1 MVVLIMDKV
10 LDLVNSFEKENGNLF
25 KDLDEISFINSKKV
39 LKAFK
44 DNNVN
49 ESDFAGTNGYGY
61 DDAGRDK
68 IEAVFAEVLGG
79 EDALV
84 RPQLISGTH
93 ALTVCFFGLLRP
105 GDMLLS
111 INGKPYDTL
120 DEVIGI
126 RENPSSL
133 KAFRVNYNQIDLVNN
148 DFDYDKIRDYLSK
161 NKVKVIEIQR
171 SVGYANR
178 DTISIEK
185 VERVCNLIKSVSP
198 DTIIMVDNCYCE
210 FVSTKEPIEVGADIM
225 VGSLIKNLG
234 AGIASTGAYIVGRRD
249 LVNLCSQRL
258 TAPGEGK
265 QIGPS
270 LGSNRSFL
278 QGIYMAPQAVVNA
291 LKTGM
296 LASYILEK
304 LGVEVYPKYN
314 EVRSDIVTRIIF
326 NDKDKLIKFVQG
338 IQGASAID
346 SNVLPIPVATP
357 GYDDEIIM
365 ASGSFTQGSSIEISC
380 DGPVRSPYIAYL
392 QGGITYDYGK
402 LAVINAISN
411 ILKNND

>member
-1 MVVLIMDKV
+1 MDKV

-111 INGKPYDTL
+111 VNGKPYDTL

-133 KAFRVNYNQIDLVNN
+133 KAFKVNYNQIDLVNN
-148 DFDYDKIRDYLSK
+148 DFDYDKIKDYLSK

-185 VERVCNLIKSVSP
+185 VEQVCNLIKSVSP

-304 LGVEVYPKYN
+304 LGIEVYPKYN

-326 NDKDKLIKFVQG
+326 NNKDKLIKFVQG

>member
-1 MVVLIMDKV
+1 MVVYIMNNILKLIEEFESNNQEKFKE
-10 LDLVNSFEKENGNLF
+10 LD
-25 KDLDEISFINSKKV
+25 DISFLNSKKV
-39 LKAFK
+39 LTSFRE
-44 DNNVN
+44 NNVN
-49 ESDFAGTNGYGY
+49 ALDFCGTNGYGY
-61 DDAGRDK
+61 DDIGRDK
-68 IEAVFAEVLGG
+68 IERIFADVLGG

-105 GDMLLS
+105 GDTLLS

-120 DEVIGI
+120 DEVIGL

-133 KAFRVNYNQIDLVNN
+133 KAFQVKYDQIALVNN
-148 DFDYDKIRDYLSK
+148 DFDYNKIATYLK
-161 NKVKVIEIQR
+161 TNPVKVIEIQR

-178 DTISIEK
+178 DTIDIGKIAK
-185 VERVCNLIKSVSP
+185 VCKLIKEVSP
-198 DTIIMVDNCYCE
+198 KTIIMVDNCYCE
-210 FVSTKEPIEVGADIM
+210 FVSTKEPLNVGADIM

-234 AGIASTGAYIVGRRD
+234 AGIASTGAYIVGRKD
-249 LVNLCSQRL
+249 LVSLCAERL

-265 QIGPS
+265 DIGPS
-270 LGSNRSFL
+270 LGLNRSFL
-278 QGIYMAPQAVVNA
+278 QGLYQAPSAVKSS

-296 LASYILEK
+296 LASFLLEK
-304 LGVEVYPKYN
+304 LGYEVHPRYN
-314 EVRSDIVTRIIF
+314 EKRSDIVTRVIF
-326 NDKDKLIKFVQG
+326 NNPDLLIKFVQG
-338 IQGASAID
+338 IQSASAID

-380 DGPVRSPYIAYL
+380 DGPIRSPYIAYL

-402 LAVINAISN
+402 LAIIKAIEN
-411 ILKNND
+411 ILENKG

>member
-1 MVVLIMDKV
+1 MDKV

-68 IEAVFAEVLGG
+68 IERVFADILGG

>member
-1 MVVLIMDKV
+1 MDKV

-105 GDMLLS
+105 GDTLLS

-133 KAFRVNYNQIDLVNN
+133 KAFSINYNQIDLVNN

-185 VERVCNLIKSVSP
+185 VEQVCNLIKSVSP

-304 LGVEVYPKYN
+304 LGIEVYPKYN

-326 NDKDKLIKFVQG
+326 NNKDKLIKFVQG

>member
-1 MVVLIMDKV
+1 MDKV

-133 KAFRVNYNQIDLVNN
+133 KAFKVNYNQIDLVNN

-304 LGVEVYPKYN
+304 LGIEVYPKYN

-326 NDKDKLIKFVQG
+326 NNKDKLIKFVQG
-338 IQGASAID
+338 IQGDSAID

-380 DGPVRSPYIAYL
+380 DGPIRSPYIAYL

-411 ILKNND
+411 I

>member
-133 KAFRVNYNQIDLVNN
+133 KAFKVNYNQIDLVNN

>member
-1 MVVLIMDKV
+1 MNNILKLIEEFESNNQEKFKE
-10 LDLVNSFEKENGNLF
+10 LD
-25 KDLDEISFINSKKV
+25 DISFLNSKKV
-39 LKAFK
+39 LTSFRE
-44 DNNVN
+44 NNVN
-49 ESDFAGTNGYGY
+49 ALDFCGTNGYGY
-61 DDAGRDK
+61 DDVGRDK
-68 IEAVFAEVLGG
+68 IERIFADVLGG

-105 GDMLLS
+105 GDTLLS

-120 DEVIGI
+120 DEVIGL

-133 KAFRVNYNQIDLVNN
+133 KAFQVKYDQIALVNN
-148 DFDYDKIRDYLSK
+148 DFDYNKIATYLK
-161 NKVKVIEIQR
+161 TNPVKVIEIQR

-178 DTISIEK
+178 DTIDIEK
-185 VERVCNLIKSVSP
+185 IAKVCKLIKEVSP
-198 DTIIMVDNCYCE
+198 KTIIMVDNCYCE
-210 FVSTKEPIEVGADIM
+210 FVSTKEPLNVGADIM

-234 AGIASTGAYIVGRRD
+234 AGIASTGAYIVGRKD
-249 LVNLCSQRL
+249 LVSLCAERL

-265 QIGPS
+265 DIGPS
-270 LGSNRSFL
+270 LGLNRSFL
-278 QGIYMAPQAVVNA
+278 QGLYQAPSAVKSS

-296 LASYILEK
+296 LASFLLEK
-304 LGVEVYPKYN
+304 LGYEVHPRYN
-314 EVRSDIVTRIIF
+314 EKRSDIVTRVIF
-326 NDKDKLIKFVQG
+326 NNPDLLIKFVQG
-338 IQGASAID
+338 IQSASAID

-380 DGPVRSPYIAYL
+380 DGPIRSPYIAYL

-402 LAVINAISN
+402 LAIIKAIEN
-411 ILKNND
+411 ILEIKG

>member
-1 MVVLIMDKV
+1 MDKV

-133 KAFRVNYNQIDLVNN
+133 KAFKVNYNQIDLVNN

-234 AGIASTGAYIVGRRD
+234 AGIASTGAYIVGRKD

-338 IQGASAID
+338 IQEASAID

>member
-1 MVVLIMDKV
+1 MVVYIMNNILKLIEEFESNNQEKFKE
-10 LDLVNSFEKENGNLF
+10 LD
-25 KDLDEISFINSKKV
+25 DISFLNSKKV
-39 LKAFK
+39 LTSFRE
-44 DNNVN
+44 NNVN
-49 ESDFAGTNGYGY
+49 ALDFCGTNGYGY
-61 DDAGRDK
+61 DDIGRDK
-68 IEAVFAEVLGG
+68 IERIFADVLGG

-105 GDMLLS
+105 GDTLLS

-120 DEVIGI
+120 DEVIGL

-133 KAFRVNYNQIDLVNN
+133 KAFQVKYDQIALVNN
-148 DFDYDKIRDYLSK
+148 DFDYNKIAAYLK
-161 NKVKVIEIQR
+161 TNPVKVIEIQR

-178 DTISIEK
+178 DTIDIEK
-185 VERVCNLIKSVSP
+185 IAKVCKLIKEVSP
-198 DTIIMVDNCYCE
+198 KTIIMVDNCYCE
-210 FVSTKEPIEVGADIM
+210 FVSTKEPLNVGADIM

-234 AGIASTGAYIVGRRD
+234 AGIASTGAYIVGRKD
-249 LVNLCSQRL
+249 LVSLCAERL

-265 QIGPS
+265 DIGPS
-270 LGSNRSFL
+270 LGLNRSFL
-278 QGIYMAPQAVVNA
+278 QGLYQAPSAVKSS

-296 LASYILEK
+296 LASFLLEK
-304 LGVEVYPKYN
+304 LGYEVHPRYDEK
-314 EVRSDIVTRIIF
+314 RSDIVTRVIF
-326 NDKDKLIKFVQG
+326 NNPDLLIKFVQG
-338 IQGASAID
+338 IQSASAID

-380 DGPVRSPYIAYL
+380 DGPIRSPYIAYL

-402 LAVINAISN
+402 LAIIKAIEN
-411 ILKNND
+411 ILEIKG

>member
-1 MVVLIMDKV
+1 MVVYIMNNILKLIEEFESNNQEKFKE
-10 LDLVNSFEKENGNLF
+10 LD
-25 KDLDEISFINSKKV
+25 DISFLNSKKV
-39 LKAFK
+39 LTSFRE
-44 DNNVN
+44 NNVN
-49 ESDFAGTNGYGY
+49 ALDFCGTNGYGY
-61 DDAGRDK
+61 DDIGRDK
-68 IEAVFAEVLGG
+68 IERIFADVLGG

-105 GDMLLS
+105 GDTLLS

-120 DEVIGI
+120 DEVIGL

-133 KAFRVNYNQIDLVNN
+133 KAFQVKYDQIALVNN
-148 DFDYDKIRDYLSK
+148 DFDYNKIAAYLK
-161 NKVKVIEIQR
+161 TNPVKVIEIQR

-178 DTISIEK
+178 DTIDIEK
-185 VERVCNLIKSVSP
+185 IAKVCKLIKKVSP
-198 DTIIMVDNCYCE
+198 KTIIMVDNCYCE
-210 FVSTKEPIEVGADIM
+210 FVSTKEPLNVGADIM

-234 AGIASTGAYIVGRRD
+234 AGIASTGAYIVGRKD
-249 LVNLCSQRL
+249 LVSLCAERL

-265 QIGPS
+265 DIGPS
-270 LGSNRSFL
+270 LGLNRSFL
-278 QGIYMAPQAVVNA
+278 QGLYQAPSAVKSS

-296 LASYILEK
+296 LASFLLEK
-304 LGVEVYPKYN
+304 LGYEVHPRYN
-314 EVRSDIVTRIIF
+314 EKRSDIVTRVIF
-326 NDKDKLIKFVQG
+326 NNPDLLIKFVQG
-338 IQGASAID
+338 IQSASAID

-380 DGPVRSPYIAYL
+380 DGPIRSPYIAYL

-402 LAVINAISN
+402 LAIIKAIEN
-411 ILKNND
+411 ILEIKG

>member
-1 MVVLIMDKV
+1 MINI
-10 LDLVNSFEKENGNLF
+10 LDLVQKFENENIELF
-25 KDLDEISFINSKKV
+25 QKLDEISFTNSKKV

-44 DNNVN
+44 ENNVN
-49 ESDFAGTNGYGY
+49 ASDFAGTNGYGY
-61 DDAGRDK
+61 DDSGRDK
-68 IEAVFAEVLGG
+68 IERVFADVLGG

-105 GDMLLS
+105 GDTLLS

-126 RENPSSL
+126 RENSSSL
-133 KAFRVNYNQIDLVNN
+133 KAFKVNYDQIDLVNN
-148 DFDYDKIRDYLSK
+148 DFDYDKIKSYLSV
-161 NKVKVIEIQR
+161 NNVKVIEIQR

-185 VERVCNLIKSVSP
+185 VEKVCKLIKNISP
-198 DTIIMVDNCYCE
+198 QTIIMVDNCYCE
-210 FVSTKEPIEVGADIM
+210 FVSTKEPLNVGADIM

-234 AGIASTGAYIVGRRD
+234 AGIASTGAYIVGRAD
-249 LVNLCSQRL
+249 LVKLCSERL

-265 QIGPS
+265 EIGPS
-270 LGSNRSFL
+270 LGLNRSFL
-278 QGIYMAPQAVVNA
+278 QGLYMATQAVVNA

-296 LASYILEK
+296 LVSYLLEH
-304 LGVEVYPKYN
+304 LNIEVYPKYN
-314 EVRSDIVTRIIF
+314 DTRSDIVTRIIF

-402 LAVINAISN
+402 LAVINAIEN
-411 ILKNND
+411 ILKGEN

>member
-1 MVVLIMDKV
+1 MDKV

-133 KAFRVNYNQIDLVNN
+133 KSFNVNYAQIDLVNN

-185 VERVCNLIKSVSP
+185 VETVCNLIKSVSP

-234 AGIASTGAYIVGRRD
+234 AGIASTGAYIVGRKD

-380 DGPVRSPYIAYL
+380 DGPIRSPYIAYL

>member
-1 MVVLIMDKV
+1 MDKV

-133 KAFRVNYNQIDLVNN
+133 KAFKVNYNQIDLVNN

-346 SNVLPIPVATP
+346 SNVLPIPVATH

>member
-1 MVVLIMDKV
+1 MDKV

-133 KAFRVNYNQIDLVNN
+133 KAFKVNYNQIDLVNN

-185 VERVCNLIKSVSP
+185 VEMVCNLIKSVSP

-210 FVSTKEPIEVGADIM
+210 FASTKEPIEVGADIM

>member
-1 MVVLIMDKV
+1 MDKV

-133 KAFRVNYNQIDLVNN
+133 KAFKVNYNQIDLVNN

-234 AGIASTGAYIVGRRD
+234 AGIASTGAYIVGRKD

-326 NDKDKLIKFVQG
+326 NNKDKLIKFVQG

>member
-1 MVVLIMDKV
+1 MDKV
-10 LDLVNSFEKENGNLF
+10 LDLVNNFEKENGNLF

-133 KAFRVNYNQIDLVNN
+133 KAFKVNYAQIDLVNN

>member
-1 MVVLIMDKV
+1 MDKV

-133 KAFRVNYNQIDLVNN
+133 KAFKVNYNQIDLVNN

-265 QIGPS
+265 EIGPS

-380 DGPVRSPYIAYL
+380 DGPIRSPYIAYL

-411 ILKNND
+411 ILKK

>member
-1 MVVLIMDKV
+1 MVVYIMNNILKLIEEFESNNQEKFKE
-10 LDLVNSFEKENGNLF
+10 LD
-25 KDLDEISFINSKKV
+25 DISFLNSKKV
-39 LKAFK
+39 LTSFRE
-44 DNNVN
+44 NNVN
-49 ESDFAGTNGYGY
+49 ALDFCGTNGYGY
-61 DDAGRDK
+61 DDVGRDK
-68 IEAVFAEVLGG
+68 IERIFADVLGG

-105 GDMLLS
+105 GDTLLS

-120 DEVIGI
+120 DEVIGL

-133 KAFRVNYNQIDLVNN
+133 KAFQVKYDQIALVNN
-148 DFDYDKIRDYLSK
+148 DFDYNKIATYLK
-161 NKVKVIEIQR
+161 TNPVKVIEIQR

-178 DTISIEK
+178 DTIDIEK
-185 VERVCNLIKSVSP
+185 IAKVCKLIKEVSP
-198 DTIIMVDNCYCE
+198 KTIIMVDNCYCE
-210 FVSTKEPIEVGADIM
+210 FVSTKEPLNVGADIM

-234 AGIASTGAYIVGRRD
+234 AGIASTGAYIVGHKD
-249 LVNLCSQRL
+249 LVSLCAERL

-265 QIGPS
+265 DIGPS
-270 LGSNRSFL
+270 LGLNRSFL
-278 QGIYMAPQAVVNA
+278 QGLYQAPSAVKSS

-296 LASYILEK
+296 LASFILEK
-304 LGVEVYPKYN
+304 LGYEVHPRYN
-314 EVRSDIVTRIIF
+314 EKRSDIVTRVIF
-326 NDKDKLIKFVQG
+326 NNPDLLIKFVQG
-338 IQGASAID
+338 IQSASAID

-380 DGPVRSPYIAYL
+380 DGPIRSPYIAYL

-402 LAVINAISN
+402 LAIIKAIEN
-411 ILKNND
+411 ILEIKG

>member
-1 MVVLIMDKV
+1 MNNILKLIEEFESNNQEKFKE
-10 LDLVNSFEKENGNLF
+10 LD
-25 KDLDEISFINSKKV
+25 DISFLNSKKV
-39 LKAFK
+39 LTSFRE
-44 DNNVN
+44 NNVN
-49 ESDFAGTNGYGY
+49 ALDFCGTNGYGY
-61 DDAGRDK
+61 DDIGRDK
-68 IEAVFAEVLGG
+68 IERIFADVLGG

-105 GDMLLS
+105 GDTLLS

-120 DEVIGI
+120 DEVIGL

-133 KAFRVNYNQIDLVNN
+133 KAFQVKYDQIALVNN
-148 DFDYDKIRDYLSK
+148 DFDYNKIAVYLK
-161 NKVKVIEIQR
+161 TNPVKVIEIQR

-178 DTISIEK
+178 DTIDIEK
-185 VERVCNLIKSVSP
+185 IAKVCKLIKEVSP
-198 DTIIMVDNCYCE
+198 KTIIMVDNCYCE
-210 FVSTKEPIEVGADIM
+210 FVSMKEPLNVGADIM

-234 AGIASTGAYIVGRRD
+234 AGIASTGAYIVGRKD
-249 LVNLCSQRL
+249 LVSLCAERL

-265 QIGPS
+265 DIGPS
-270 LGSNRSFL
+270 LGLNRSFL
-278 QGIYMAPQAVVNA
+278 QGLYQAPSAVKSS

-296 LASYILEK
+296 LASFLLEK
-304 LGVEVYPKYN
+304 LGYEVHPRYN
-314 EVRSDIVTRIIF
+314 EKRSDIVTRVIF
-326 NDKDKLIKFVQG
+326 NNPDLLIKFVQG
-338 IQGASAID
+338 IQSASAID

-380 DGPVRSPYIAYL
+380 DGPIRSPYIAYL

-402 LAVINAISN
+402 LAIIKAIES
-411 ILKNND
+411 ILEIKG

>member
-1 MVVLIMDKV
+1 MVVYIMNNILKLIEEFESNNQEKFKE
-10 LDLVNSFEKENGNLF
+10 LD
-25 KDLDEISFINSKKV
+25 DISFLNSKKV
-39 LKAFK
+39 LTSFRE
-44 DNNVN
+44 NNVN
-49 ESDFAGTNGYGY
+49 ALDFCGTNGYGY
-61 DDAGRDK
+61 DDIGRDK
-68 IEAVFAEVLGG
+68 IERIFADVLGG

-105 GDMLLS
+105 GDTLLS

-120 DEVIGI
+120 DEVIGL

-133 KAFRVNYNQIDLVNN
+133 KAFQVKYDQIALVNN
-148 DFDYDKIRDYLSK
+148 DFDYNKIAVYLK
-161 NKVKVIEIQR
+161 TNPVKVIEIQR

-178 DTISIEK
+178 DTIDIEK
-185 VERVCNLIKSVSP
+185 IAKVCKLIKEVSP
-198 DTIIMVDNCYCE
+198 TTIIMVDNCYCE
-210 FVSTKEPIEVGADIM
+210 FVSTKEPLNVGADIM

-234 AGIASTGAYIVGRRD
+234 AGIASTGAYIVGRKD
-249 LVNLCSQRL
+249 LVSLCAERL

-265 QIGPS
+265 DIGPS
-270 LGSNRSFL
+270 LGLNRSFL
-278 QGIYMAPQAVVNA
+278 QGLYQAPSAVKSS

-296 LASYILEK
+296 LASFLLEK
-304 LGVEVYPKYN
+304 LGYEVHPRYN
-314 EVRSDIVTRIIF
+314 EKRSDIVTRVIF
-326 NDKDKLIKFVQG
+326 NNPDLLIKFVQG
-338 IQGASAID
+338 IQSASAID

-380 DGPVRSPYIAYL
+380 DGPIRSPYIAYL

-402 LAVINAISN
+402 LAIIKAIEN
-411 ILKNND
+411 ILEIKG

>member
-1 MVVLIMDKV
+1 MDKV
-10 LDLVNSFEKENGNLF
+10 LDLVNSFENENGNLF

-133 KAFRVNYNQIDLVNN
+133 KAFKVNYNQIDLVNN

>member
-1 MVVLIMDKV
+1 MDKV

-25 KDLDEISFINSKKV
+25 KSLDEISFINSKKV

-68 IEAVFAEVLGG
+68 IEAVFAEVLGS

-133 KAFRVNYNQIDLVNN
+133 KAFKVNYNQIDLVNN

-185 VERVCNLIKSVSP
+185 VEKVCNLIKSVSP

-234 AGIASTGAYIVGRRD
+234 AGIASTGAYIAGRRD
-249 LVNLCSQRL
+249 LVNLCSERL

-265 QIGPS
+265 EIGPS
-270 LGSNRSFL
+270 LGINRSFL
-278 QGIYMAPQAVVNA
+278 QGIYMAPQTVVNA

>member
-1 MVVLIMDKV
+1 MDKV

-133 KAFRVNYNQIDLVNN
+133 KAFKVNYAQIDLVNN

-338 IQGASAID
+338 IQEASAID

>member
-1 MVVLIMDKV
+1 MVVYIMNNILKLIEEFESNNQEKFKE
-10 LDLVNSFEKENGNLF
+10 LD
-25 KDLDEISFINSKKV
+25 DISFLNSKKV
-39 LKAFK
+39 LTSFRE
-44 DNNVN
+44 NNVN
-49 ESDFAGTNGYGY
+49 ALDFCGTNGYGY
-61 DDAGRDK
+61 DDIGRDK
-68 IEAVFAEVLGG
+68 IERIFADVLGG

-105 GDMLLS
+105 GDTLLS

-120 DEVIGI
+120 DEVIGL

-133 KAFRVNYNQIDLVNN
+133 KAFQVKYDQIALVNN
-148 DFDYDKIRDYLSK
+148 DFDYNKIAAYLK
-161 NKVKVIEIQR
+161 TNPVKVIEIQR

-178 DTISIEK
+178 DTIDIEK
-185 VERVCNLIKSVSP
+185 IAKVCKVIKEVSP
-198 DTIIMVDNCYCE
+198 KTIIMVDNCYCE
-210 FVSTKEPIEVGADIM
+210 FVSTKEPLNVGADIM

-234 AGIASTGAYIVGRRD
+234 AGIASTGAYIVGRKD
-249 LVNLCSQRL
+249 LVSLCAERL

-265 QIGPS
+265 DIGPS
-270 LGSNRSFL
+270 LGLNRSFL
-278 QGIYMAPQAVVNA
+278 QGLYQAPSAVKSS

-296 LASYILEK
+296 LASFLLEK
-304 LGVEVYPKYN
+304 LGYEVHPRYN
-314 EVRSDIVTRIIF
+314 EKRSDIVTRVIF
-326 NDKDKLIKFVQG
+326 NNPDLLIKFVQG
-338 IQGASAID
+338 IQSASAID

-380 DGPVRSPYIAYL
+380 DGPIRSPYIAYL

-402 LAVINAISN
+402 LAIIKAIEN
-411 ILKNND
+411 ILEIKG